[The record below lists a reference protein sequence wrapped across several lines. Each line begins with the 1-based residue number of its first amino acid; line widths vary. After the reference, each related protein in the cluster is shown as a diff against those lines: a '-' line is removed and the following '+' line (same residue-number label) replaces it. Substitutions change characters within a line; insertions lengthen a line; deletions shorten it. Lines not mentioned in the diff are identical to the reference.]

1 MSEMRTRIPQRE
13 SRVTILGVPNL
24 VALAPGQPSQE
35 GGSCSIQHH
44 IENTFRGAEEGQGSR
59 GEERK
64 WVHILGWGTAWQSC
78 PFAWS
83 ASPFKQGC
91 CQKNPSCP
99 PTPSPGLWGLHG
111 YEARHGGLE
120 TVKDVAGGEGHE
132 VVHEGRQG
140 EDKQEPFVLG
150 FAVWRRE
157 RTVSGAQGG
166 WDSLPLIQPSCRVST
181 QPGPTLGQPLPSQ
194 TAGLVG
200 SSP

>member
-1 MSEMRTRIPQRE
+1 MGP
-13 SRVTILGVPNL
+13 
-24 VALAPGQPSQE
+24 
-35 GGSCSIQHH
+35 H
-44 IENTFRGAEEGQGSR
+44 
-59 GEERK
+59 
-64 WVHILGWGTAWQSC
+64 
-78 PFAWS
+78 
-83 ASPFKQGC
+83 
-91 CQKNPSCP
+91 
-99 PTPSPGLWGLHG
+99 PGLGHSLAELPICLVCVSLQARLLPKESLLPTYAQPRPLGLHG